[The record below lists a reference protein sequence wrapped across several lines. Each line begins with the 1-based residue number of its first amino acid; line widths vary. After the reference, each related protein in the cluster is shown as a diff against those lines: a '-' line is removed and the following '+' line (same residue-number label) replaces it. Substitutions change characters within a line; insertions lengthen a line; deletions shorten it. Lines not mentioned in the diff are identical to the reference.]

1 MSENE
6 SRPLERWSMGQIMW
20 SGRTSEFV
28 NAYATSDKID
38 VLREKAAALAKI
50 LAAWGMTWD
59 EYRTNH
65 ARRDMAE
72 APDET

>member
-28 NAYATSDKID
+28 NAYATSDEVDVVLGLFEKAYPSAREELVRQWKID
-38 VLREKAAALAKI
+38 NGHEVQA
-50 LAAWGMTWD
+50 
-59 EYRTNH
+59 
-65 ARRDMAE
+65 
-72 APDET
+72 